1 MTEKKVP
8 EWIDES
14 DNNFWLSEVNL
25 LYDNV
30 VESIQ
35 RTRNKVVG
43 YVRRYVVRECT
54 IGDRDAKS
62 RGE

>member
-35 RTRNKVVG
+35 RTRNKV
-43 YVRRYVVRECT
+43 
-54 IGDRDAKS
+54 DRLDS
-62 RGE
+62 FESPSQ